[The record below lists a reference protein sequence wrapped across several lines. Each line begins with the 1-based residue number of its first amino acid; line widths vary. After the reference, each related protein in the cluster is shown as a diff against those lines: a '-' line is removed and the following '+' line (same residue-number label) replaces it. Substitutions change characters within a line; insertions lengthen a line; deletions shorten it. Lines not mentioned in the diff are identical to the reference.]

1 MKANIGISEK
11 NRQKVVIDLTKFLAT
26 EYVLYT
32 KTKTAHWNIEGIDF
46 YEKHKLFDEQAQ
58 QLSDIIDNIA
68 ERIRSLDHYVPSSL
82 NNFLELSVIKEN
94 ILSKNDSKSFIKEL
108 LSDHETMIIELRK
121 RINVFAEELEDAGS
135 SDFITGLLREHEKI
149 AWILRTHLK

>member
-1 MKANIGISEK
+1 MKTNIGILES
-11 NRQKVVIDLTKFLAT
+11 NRKEVVADLVKFLAS

-32 KTKTAHWNIEGIDF
+32 KTKSAHWNIEGSDF
-46 YEKHKLFDEQAQ
+46 YEKHRLFDEQSQ

-82 NNFLELSVIKEN
+82 SSFLKLSEIKEN
-94 ILSKNDSKSFIKEL
+94 ELSKNDSKTFIYEL
-108 LSDHETMIIELRK
+108 LLDHETMIIELRK
-121 RINVFAEELEDAGS
+121 RINVFAEKYEDVGS
-135 SDFITGLLREHEKI
+135 SDFITGILQEHEKT